1 MWALVLVDVC
11 VMKRLPLADVSS
23 NGSIWVQELK
33 SLPLLVL
40 AFHTSSAKHVD
51 TIVTSPRCFS
61 NCLLEIVEPSWVEF
75 IQGLFPLI
83 VPDDN

>member
-33 SLPLLVL
+33 SLPLLAL
-40 AFHTSSAKHVD
+40 AFHTSSVKHVGS
-51 TIVTSPRCFS
+51 VTKSPRCFR
-61 NCLLEIVEPSWVEF
+61 NCLLEIVEPSWV
-75 IQGLFPLI
+75 G
-83 VPDDN
+83 